1 MKKLEKTKRDIRKE
15 VRGRDMRERIRA
27 KAERMVEDL
36 QEEIGDEVG
45 DLMGKLMTD
54 IAVEDSSIEAEL
66 TGCAYDEI
74 ERALLG
80 EIRKQLE

>member
-15 VRGRDMRERIRA
+15 VRGRDMCERIRA
-27 KAERMVEDL
+27 KAERIVEDL

-45 DLMGKLMTD
+45 DLMGKLTTG

-66 TGCAYDEI
+66 TGCAYDAI
-74 ERALLG
+74 EHALLG